1 MKKLFLF
8 LGITLMLFIYG
19 CTSETE
25 EATPNYNSQKLK
37 DEIMEMAEDYGL
49 RIHIN
54 EEEFKKIN
62 PSAFS
67 MKELEK
73 EFQMV
78 AKAKGK
84 YQLTI
89 NTVGN
94 EKKALQSKTKMSK
107 RRLLRNGETTQT
119 DNSYNFTGIEDRT
132 VNGETINCFFFAT
145 WQKED
150 STEHIKPSSVQSY
163 GSINCTKTL
172 SIDLQSH
179 THEIDEDSC
188 GFNAD
193 GFIYF
198 SFGTTP
204 TYLEYN
210 LSYMATCKSNGEGN
224 VTWY

>member
-8 LGITLMLFIYG
+8 LGMTLMLFIYG

-25 EATPNYNSQKLK
+25 EAAPNYDSQKLK

-54 EEEFKKIN
+54 EAEFRKIN
-62 PSAFS
+62 PSSFS

-78 AKAKGK
+78 ARAKGK
-84 YQLTI
+84 YQLTF

-94 EKKALQSKTKMSK
+94 EKKALQSKTKISK
-107 RRLLRNGETTQT
+107 RRLLRNGETTQI
-119 DNSYNFTGIEDRT
+119 DNSYVFTGIENRT
-132 VNGETINCFFFAT
+132 VEGETINCLFFAT

-150 STEHIKPSSVQSY
+150 STKYLIPSSIISY
-163 GSINCTKTL
+163 GRIDCTRTL
-172 SIDLQSH
+172 SIDWEYHSR
-179 THEIDEDSC
+179 EIANDTC
-188 GFNAD
+188 GFDAT
-193 GFIYF
+193 GTIYF

-204 TYLEYN
+204 TYLKYN
-210 LSYMATCKSNGEGN
+210 LGYMANCRNGGEGD